1 MCSKAGDPALRSNPP
16 PPYKRRGRGITLVSF
31 YSQKNQSSTGEK
43 KTRRMHSIAR
53 LQTTEARTRTISFPP
68 PSPSFSVPAFS
79 NSNTSPSSSPA
90 FLFFS
95 FFFLFCFLSISVERP
110 RFSWSREHVARAQ
123 FAFSWPTT
131 GCPLFTTPS
140 LPGPRLSTMYTQ
152 SCSSHQKA
160 AETSTSLGVSREN
173 VRNFRTC
180 SASYPIFVPPSLSFF
195 FLLCFAVEFLFLDRF
210 LAFGFDRISIS
221 LESAW
226 KQIFGGQRNCRGIQ
240 PRFGKQLVF
249 ASTNFRCVR
258 ASSRVDSQRDNDIWP
273 DFASSRKDL

>member
-1 MCSKAGDPALRSNPP
+1 MCPKAGDPALRSNPP

-173 VRNFRTC
+173 VKNFRTC

-195 FLLCFAVEFLFLDRF
+195 FLSLSCCWISFPRSFSGFRLWSCLDF
-210 LAFGFDRISIS
+210 VRIREETNFWWTEELS
-221 LESAW
+221 
-226 KQIFGGQRNCRGIQ
+226 RIQ
-240 PRFGKQLVF
+240 LRSGKQLVF
-249 ASTNFRCVR
+249 ASTSSRCVR
-258 ASSRVDSQRDNDIWP
+258 ASSRVDSQRDDNVWP

>member
-1 MCSKAGDPALRSNPP
+1 MCPKAGDPALRSNPP

-152 SCSSHQKA
+152 SFSSHQKA

-195 FLLCFAVEFLFLDRF
+195 FLLCFAVEFLFLDCF

-240 PRFGKQLVF
+240 PRFGKQVVF
-249 ASTNFRCVR
+249 ASTNSRCVR

>member
-1 MCSKAGDPALRSNPP
+1 MCPKAGDPALRSNPP

-160 AETSTSLGVSREN
+160 AETSTSLSVSREN
-173 VRNFRTC
+173 VKNFRT
-180 SASYPIFVPPSLSFF
+180 SASYPIFVPLSLFFSFSVLPLNF
-195 FLLCFAVEFLFLDRF
+195 FSSIVFWLSALIASRFRSNPRGNKFLVDRGIVEEY
-210 LAFGFDRISIS
+210 S
-221 LESAW
+221 LVSGNNSYLQV
-226 KQIFGGQRNCRGIQ
+226 QIFDAYV
-240 PRFGKQLVF
+240 LLL
-249 ASTNFRCVR
+249 A
-258 ASSRVDSQRDNDIWP
+258 
-273 DFASSRKDL
+273 